1 LFNISV
7 NAPRQRA
14 PRGKK
19 AAVQSPRKQH
29 HPMLAP
35 PPVFFQPAPSLNQLN
50 ASFGRRFVPTT
61 EEDEEFRLTVEDMG
75 KKRNFSVF
83 QDATQASPA
92 RTETPLE
99 DDRYV

>member
-1 LFNISV
+1 M

-19 AAVQSPRKQH
+19 AAAGSPRKQQR
-29 HPMLAP
+29 HPKLLP
-35 PPVFFQPAPSLNQLN
+35 PPVFFQPAPSLNKMS
-50 ASFGRRFVPTT
+50 AGFGRQYVPTT

-75 KKRNFSVF
+75 KKRNFSIF

-99 DDRYV
+99 ENPYV

>member
-1 LFNISV
+1 M

-19 AAVQSPRKQH
+19 AAAGSPRKQRH
-29 HPMLAP
+29 HPMLGP
-35 PPVFFQPAPSLNQLN
+35 PPVFFQPAPSLNSTSAGL
-50 ASFGRRFVPTT
+50 GRRYVPTT
-61 EEDEEFRLTVEDMG
+61 DEDEEFRLTVEDLG
-75 KKRNFSVF
+75 KKRNFSIF